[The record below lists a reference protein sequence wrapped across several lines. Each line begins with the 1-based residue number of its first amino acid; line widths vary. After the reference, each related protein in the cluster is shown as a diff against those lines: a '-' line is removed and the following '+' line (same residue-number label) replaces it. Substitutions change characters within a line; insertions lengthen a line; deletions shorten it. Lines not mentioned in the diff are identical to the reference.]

1 MLQLI
6 AKRHASAHIIAFVA
20 GPCALARKDVPGLAS
35 RLRGTRLDIVVLA
48 SAAEVGSSSM
58 QALQSLVDCLNG
70 VTSASVEPCSSISQP
85 ADASQ
90 SGAASGSR
98 LSTGLAADALPSPD
112 GVEACNQA
120 TCAFGV
126 TSAGSEAAE
135 STKERASRVLF
146 VQAPQESMEVWEQME
161 PLMEMLE
168 GSGRSG
174 EFAPSANAEALS
186 LTDPVLGSSPNP
198 EQLPASESNQLGT
211 SLASS
216 RPTPNAN
223 ATQTWQQQQVS
234 HDA

>member
-1 MLQLI
+1 VLQLI

-70 VTSASVEPCSSISQP
+70 VSSASVEPCSSIFQP

-98 LSTGLAADALPSPD
+98 LRTD

-174 EFAPSANAEALS
+174 EFASSANAEAPS

-216 RPTPNAN
+216 RPTLNAN